1 MDGPHLNQL
10 RLYPNLQHPLA
21 AQPGGGLA
29 PLPARLASSRVLK
42 IA

>member
-21 AQPGGGLA
+21 AQPGGGVGA
-29 PLPARLASSRVLK
+29 PARAVG
-42 IA
+42 I